1 MDRAGLGVFWG
12 CFWCI
17 LGTCGA
23 RGGWDMPKMGVLG
36 VVLHLNMSLRDGKME
51 RNYNQTGKD
60 VQKT

>member
-1 MDRAGLGVFWG
+1 MFLVHFGHI
-12 CFWCI
+12 WC
-17 LGTCGA
+17 T
-23 RGGWDMPKMGVLG
+23 GGRDMPKMGVLG